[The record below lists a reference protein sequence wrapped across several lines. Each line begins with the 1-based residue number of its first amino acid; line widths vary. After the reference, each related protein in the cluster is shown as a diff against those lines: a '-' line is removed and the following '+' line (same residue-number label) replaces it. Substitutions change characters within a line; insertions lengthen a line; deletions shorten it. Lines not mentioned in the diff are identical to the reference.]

1 MLDNA
6 CRALRIVE
14 DRFPLPNPPR
24 QQNPV
29 EFVTFVNMPE
39 PEDKTMNT
47 KTTTDILK
55 EAILL
60 EQRGRAFYSNIA
72 AQTQSEAV
80 RRLFTMIADEE
91 QEHIRFLSEQYR
103 YYQKHNFFMSVTMQT
118 ADTPDDVARSVLS
131 AEMKTQ
137 ISAAGY
143 EAAAISAAMNFEAK
157 AVELYSSRSE
167 AASDP
172 NEKALYRMLA
182 DWERGHH
189 QWLARID
196 KELREEIW
204 YDNNFWPF

>member
-1 MLDNA
+1 MD
-6 CRALRIVE
+6 
-14 DRFPLPNPPR
+14 
-24 QQNPV
+24 
-29 EFVTFVNMPE
+29 
-39 PEDKTMNT
+39 T

-72 AQTQSEAV
+72 SQTQSDAV
-80 RRLFTMIADEE
+80 KRLFTMIADEE

-103 YYQKHNFFMSVTMQT
+103 YYQKHNFFMSVALQT
-118 ADTPDDVARSVLS
+118 ADAHDDVAKSVLTE
-131 AEMKTQ
+131 EMKSQ
-137 ISAAGY
+137 ISASGY
-143 EAAAISAAMNFEAK
+143 EAAAISAALDFEAK

-167 AASDP
+167 SATDT
-172 NEKALYRMLA
+172 NEKALYKMLA

-196 KELREEIW
+196 KDLREEIW